1 MLDEFISLIRQW
13 VGKGI
18 YVWGGQGETITSEA
32 QIRRMET
39 STANADRAI
48 RLWKSRGSNAVAF
61 DCSGLIVW
69 ALQELKLI
77 DYDTTAN
84 GMYRMAES
92 IGKADLRVGDLV
104 FRVDTDGRAYHVGV
118 VTRPGYVTEAR
129 GRDYGVVEEKIDN
142 VNWNRFGRN
151 PWIKGD
157 KMALLKVGSRGD
169 EVKILQTQLNQ
180 LGYDAGKA
188 DGIFGTRT
196 DNAVRAFQRASNITV
211 DGIVGDNT
219 RLAIEKALTPK
230 DDTAELKAEI
240 KRLTELNSAK
250 DAQIQTMQAQMASL
264 NATLSAQRQE
274 LVDVAEVI
282 KTLNKIAGKY

>member
-1 MLDEFISLIRQW
+1 MLDEFIRLIRQW
-13 VGKGI
+13 IGKGI
-18 YVWGGQGETITSEA
+18 YVWGGQGETITSET

-61 DCSGLIVW
+61 DCSGLIIW

-84 GMYRMAES
+84 SMYRMAES

-129 GRDYGVVEEKIDN
+129 GRDYGVVEDKLESVK
-142 VNWNRFGRN
+142 WNRFGRN

-196 DNAVRAFQRASNITV
+196 DNAVRAFQKAAGVTV

-219 RLAIEKALTPK
+219 RKAIEAALTPPQIDYK
-230 DDTAELKAEI
+230 ALSEAQAVQIANLTAERDRLAE
-240 KRLTELNSAK
+240 S
-250 DAQIQTMQAQMASL
+250 
-264 NATLSAQRQE
+264 NAVL
-274 LVDVAEVI
+274 I
-282 KTLNKIAGKY
+282 GKINAAANALR